1 MLTKFFRKLFSRLE
15 SEPKVRG
22 PDGNVQTLSEYILG
36 IIRAAQKIVQEDYPQ
51 EEDIKDYDKF
61 IDNTFEAMLSEV
73 DSSDSN
79 DESTAVI
86 QGVVDKVP
94 VCIISFHSKK
104 NPLNSGMY
112 LDHACITILNI

>member
-94 VCIISFHSKK
+94 VCIILFHSKK
-104 NPLNSGMY
+104 KI
-112 LDHACITILNI
+112 H